1 LNQKKTMTTNHK
13 TDAPLATKQI
23 LLVDDDRLVLAMMS
37 GGLRDAGYH
46 ITSAESAEEAR
57 AWLASGARPD
67 LAILDV
73 RMPGEGGLSL
83 AQRLRELDHIPFI
96 MLSAYSDPDMVAQ
109 ATACGALGYIVKPQE
124 VTQLIPVIEAAL
136 ARANELSDL
145 RTTRQQLQAALNNE
159 RDISIAVGITM
170 MQHHLKRSDAFE
182 LLRKSA
188 RSQRI
193 KLADLAVQVI
203 AAGEALSF

>member
-1 LNQKKTMTTNHK
+1 MTTNHK

-203 AAGEALSF
+203 AAGEALSL

>member
-1 LNQKKTMTTNHK
+1 MTTNHK

-203 AAGEALSF
+203 AAGEAVSL

>member
-1 LNQKKTMTTNHK
+1 MTTNHK

-37 GGLRDAGYH
+37 GGLCDAGYH

>member
-1 LNQKKTMTTNHK
+1 MTTNHK

>member
-1 LNQKKTMTTNHK
+1 MTTNHK
-13 TDAPLATKQI
+13 TDAPQATKQI

>member
-1 LNQKKTMTTNHK
+1 MTTNHPP
-13 TDAPLATKQI
+13 DATVAPKQI
-23 LLVDDDRLVLAMMS
+23 LIVDDDRLVLAMTSS
-37 GGLRDAGYH
+37 GLSEAGYN

-73 RMPGEGGLSL
+73 RMPGESGLSL
-83 AQRLRELDHIPFI
+83 AQRLCELDHIPFI
-96 MLSAYSDPDMVAQ
+96 MLSAYSDPAMVAQ
-109 ATACGALGYIVKPQE
+109 ATDCGALGYVVKPQDI
-124 VTQLIPVIEAAL
+124 TQLIPAIEAAL
-136 ARANELSDL
+136 ARANELSSL
-145 RTTRQQLQAALNNE
+145 RTTRQQLQQALDSE

-188 RSQRI
+188 RTQRI
-193 KLADLAVQVI
+193 KLADLALQVI
-203 AAGEALSF
+203 AAGEALGL